1 MQPSTGITSL
11 DEVLCGLRPGDN
23 VVWQVHSIDDYLAV
37 VEPFAASA
45 RTRGDKLVYFRFAR
59 HEELVGED
67 TGTRICRVCPEEGF
81 EKFITEIHEVI
92 RQTGSGG
99 RFVFDS
105 LSELVLDCYSERML
119 GNFFMLTCPFLR
131 QLDTIAYFAVLK
143 NYHSYYA
150 ALPISKTTQLFLDV
164 YRREGRIYIHP
175 LKVDQRHSP
184 TMYTLHAWEKD
195 ELVPITD
202 SATISDVVTSTPWP
216 GLQSASYRM
225 VGKWDR
231 RFMQGE
237 DILDSYEQGECTK
250 ETVDKAFHRLLPQLI
265 SRDAQVL
272 SLAEKYL
279 TLPDLIHTWKR
290 IIGSGLVGGKATGM
304 LVARAILTKADPR
317 WGRLLEAHDSFFI
330 GSDIFYSFLVEN
342 GCWEIR
348 ERQKNP
354 DTFLDGADEAR
365 RRILSGRF
373 PDYIV
378 RRFSD
383 MLDYFGQ
390 SPIIVRSSSLLEDTF
405 GNAFAGKYESV
416 FCANQGT
423 HQQRLDEF
431 IKAVRFV
438 YASTMSEK
446 ALTYRAQ
453 RNVLDRDE
461 QMALLV
467 QRVSGAP
474 YGGRFFPQLAG
485 VGFSYNPYV
494 WNKSIDPEAGMLR
507 LVFGLGTRAVERHDD
522 DYTRLVALNA
532 PGKRPEGKT
541 DELRR
546 YAQRLVDLL
555 DLNEN
560 RFSSCRFEDLLDQS
574 PNLPVEMFASR
585 DRGPQISARDAAA
598 GGACP
603 WMLTFDHLLSKTAFA
618 EDMREMLQVLREA
631 YGAHVDIEF
640 TANFLDD
647 GSYKINIVQ
656 CRPFQVMVTESS
668 ATAPRLEKRDVILK
682 AHGPVIGP
690 SRTLRIDRLIYVVPS
705 VYGHLPMSDRHAIA
719 RLIGKLTHLEKKGQ
733 GGGIMLVGPGRWGAS
748 MPSLGVP
755 VSFSEINTVSVLC
768 EIDAMHEHV
777 TPDLSLGTH
786 FFNDLVEMDMLYV
799 GFLRSSKNNV
809 LNEEFLNQSPNCLQD
824 LVPEASAWSRA
835 VRVIAPIGERGMVL
849 NADLMKQKAVLY
861 LASAKQ

>member
-37 VEPFAASA
+37 VAPFVASA
-45 RTRGDKLVYFRFAR
+45 KTRGDELVYFRFAK
-59 HEELVGED
+59 HKELVPED
-67 TGTRICRVCPEEGF
+67 AGTRICQIRPEEGF
-81 EKFITEIHEVI
+81 EKFITEIHGVI
-92 RQTGSGG
+92 RESGSGG
-99 RFVFDS
+99 CFIFDS

-131 QLDTIAYFAVLK
+131 RMEAIAYFAVLK

-150 ALPISKTTQLFLDV
+150 ALPISKTTQLLLDV
-164 YRREGRIYIHP
+164 YRREGRVYIHP
-175 LKVDQRHSP
+175 IKVDERHSES
-184 TMYTLHAWEKD
+184 MHTLHSWDGDSLTA
-195 ELVPITD
+195 VTD
-202 SATISDVVTSTPWP
+202 SPSISDVVTSAPWA

-225 VGKWDR
+225 VGMWDR

-237 DILDSYEQGECTK
+237 DILESYEQGESSK
-250 ETVDKAFHRLLPQLI
+250 EIVDKAFHRLLPQLI
-265 SRDAQVL
+265 SRDAEILAV
-272 SLAEKYL
+272 AEKYL
-279 TLPDLIHTWKR
+279 TLPHLIHTWKR
-290 IIGSGLVGGKATGM
+290 IIGSGLIGGKAAGM
-304 LVARAILTKADPR
+304 LVARAILEKAHPR
-317 WGRLLEAHDSFFI
+317 WAKLLEAHDSFFI

-365 RRILSGRF
+365 RRILRGQF

-423 HQQRLDEF
+423 HQQRLGEF

-446 ALTYRAQ
+446 ALTYRA
-453 RNVLDRDE
+453 RRKVLDRDE

-494 WNKSIDPEAGMLR
+494 WDQSIDPESGMLR

-522 DYTRLVALNA
+522 DYARLVALNA
-532 PGKRPEGKT
+532 PGKRPDGKAN
-541 DELRR
+541 ELRR
-546 YAQRLVDLL
+546 YAQRVVDLL
-555 DLNEN
+555 DLREN
-560 RFSSCRFEDLLDQS
+560 RFSSYRFEDLTEKNPD
-574 PNLPVEMFASR
+574 LPVELFASR
-585 DRGPQISARDAAA
+585 PGGPRTLA
-598 GGACP
+598 GDTATVRTSP
-603 WMLTFDHLLSKTAFA
+603 WVLTFENLLTKTPFS
-618 EDMREMLQVLREA
+618 EDMREMLDILREA
-631 YGAHVDIEF
+631 YETQVDIEF
-640 TANFLDD
+640 TANFLED
-647 GSYKINIVQ
+647 GSYKINLVQ
-656 CRPFQVMVTESS
+656 CRPFQVREN
-668 ATAPRLEKRDVILK
+668 APGGIAPKTSKRNVILA

-690 SRTLRIDRLIYVVPS
+690 SRTLGIDRVIYVVPS
-705 VYGHLPMSDRHAIA
+705 VYGQLPMTDRHAVA
-719 RLIGKLTHLEKKGQ
+719 RLIGKLTHLEKRGQ
-733 GGGIMLVGPGRWGAS
+733 GGSIMLVGPGRWGAS

-755 VSFSEINTVSVLC
+755 IAFPEINTVSVLC
-768 EIDAMHEHV
+768 EIDAMQESV
-777 TPDLSLGTH
+777 TPQLSLGTH
-786 FFNDLVEMDMLYV
+786 FFNDLVETDMLYV
-799 GFLRSSKNNV
+799 GFLRAKKENV
-809 LNEEFLNQSPNCLQD
+809 LNEDFLNQSPNRLQD
-824 LVPEASAWSRA
+824 LICDASAWSEA
-835 VRVIAPIGERGMVL
+835 VRVIDAPVGQSMVFT
-849 NADLMKQKAVLY
+849 ADLMKQRAVLY
-861 LASAKQ
+861 LTPAE